1 MKRTLAAIVLPFATF
16 AIAIAGY
23 GRREDAPATG
33 IAAVTIP
40 LAAPAAAS
48 TRASTG
54 SNLSRYADAI
64 ERLKAVLEDSDIQ
77 LYKVLNGWD
86 ISAVFYV
93 FELGEI
99 KQIYDQFTGYEKRK
113 LQRLL
118 YYIKYLLKS
127 RYAFKAPQDTAS
139 PN

>member
-1 MKRTLAAIVLPFATF
+1 MKRTLAAIVLPFAIT
-16 AIAIAGY
+16 IAAY
-23 GRREDAPATG
+23 DRRDDAPANG

-40 LAAPAAAS
+40 LVAPAAAS
-48 TRASTG
+48 TRASMG
-54 SNLSRYADAI
+54 SNLSQYADAI
-64 ERLKAVLEDSDIQ
+64 ERLKALLEDSDIQ
-77 LYKVLNGWD
+77 LYKVLNGWN

-99 KQIYDQFTGYEKRK
+99 KQIYDQFTDYEKRK

-118 YYIKYLLKS
+118 YYIKHLLKS